1 MGDPSSFEFKND
13 DPIARIIR
21 DRFGWS
27 PRSYGILILIINIV
41 IDFSSATYFNAF
53 VTHTGPPGLLQDPTM
68 LLVSYVMMPVVGGYF
83 IWSIGQIGVLVQ
95 QLQEAKV
102 FTDEAQLDDLL
113 QEFNQNL
120 MSRMPFYASVI
131 ISLIVSLLL
140 LGTNLEWFP
149 WPKTVGFM
157 NHSDI
162 IPFLKTPM
170 WFITMYAVCFGLFN
184 IASTIAALR
193 RVFTDQPIRISPW
206 HPDRCGGLRG
216 ISRYSMTLGYAI
228 AVIGLTLSV
237 QTIQEIQFG
246 TFASSYL
253 TWTGLIGYG
262 VLAPM
267 VFFLPLGTA
276 HRVMQRAKTTHLL
289 TLSRQFDIQY
299 KQITSV
305 LSQGESEIADSVQ
318 KIEALQTLYKITE
331 DFIIWPFDVVNL
343 RRFLTITLAPLLPG
357 LITILFEF
365 ISIFMLN

>member
-1 MGDPSSFEFKND
+1 MSDPKNIEFKNG

-21 DRFGWS
+21 DRFRWS
-27 PRSYGILILIINIV
+27 PRRYGILILIINIV
-41 IDFSSATYFNAF
+41 IDFSSSTYFNVF
-53 VTHTGPPGLLQDPTM
+53 VTRTGPPGLLQDPTI
-68 LLVSYVMMPVVGGYF
+68 LLVSYVMMPVVGGYYL
-83 IWSIGQIGVLVQ
+83 WSINQIGILMQ
-95 QLQEAKV
+95 QLREAKV
-102 FTDEAQLDDLL
+102 FTDEAQLDDLM
-113 QEFNQNL
+113 QEFKKNL
-120 MSRMPFYASVI
+120 ISRTPFYTSTI
-131 ISLIVSLLL
+131 ISLIVAFLL
-140 LGTNLEWFP
+140 LGTNLKWYP
-149 WPKTVGFM
+149 WPQMVSFM

-162 IPFLKTPM
+162 IPILKTPM

-184 IASTIAALR
+184 IASTISALR

-253 TWTGLIGYG
+253 TWIGLIGYS

-276 HRVMQRAKTTHLL
+276 HKVMQRAKTTHLL
-289 TLSRQFDIQY
+289 TLSRQFDNQY
-299 KQITSV
+299 KQITSA
-305 LSQGESEIADSVQ
+305 LSQGESEIAGSVQ

-331 DFIIWPFDVVNL
+331 EFIIWPFDVVNL